1 MEKPISDASFKLW
14 QGFCTMIVSA
24 YFDRRMV
31 SLMSDYNEA
40 AAKACA
46 VLVFC
51 VGISGAWKC
60 MR

>member
-1 MEKPISDASFKLW
+1 
-14 QGFCTMIVSA
+14 MIVSA

-60 MR
+60 MRWNQWQLCSST